1 VVGPDLVT
9 EDFDAVGDLAF
20 PELTK
25 NKSELYRMALD
36 ARPDLRAAQAARDK
50 AAADISLAKANAWWD
65 VTPQIEYQRI
75 GPDNTIGFGFALPI
89 KLFDRNQGEITRAQ
103 AEAKRVEATRDALL
117 AQALAEVDTALAT
130 VAAERQKATLLR
142 DHYLPKVKQAR
153 ETVEFAY
160 RRGGVTLL
168 DYLDAQR
175 SYREKSLEYLRSIAN
190 YRTAVYA
197 LETAVGGQL
206 EP

>member
-1 VVGPDLVT
+1 
-9 EDFDAVGDLAF
+9 
-20 PELTK
+20 
-25 NKSELYRMALD
+25 M
-36 ARPDLRAAQAARDK
+36 
-50 AAADISLAKANAWWD
+50 
-65 VTPQIEYQRI
+65 
-75 GPDNTIGFGFALPI
+75 
-89 KLFDRNQGEITRAQ
+89 
-103 AEAKRVEATRDALL
+103 
-117 AQALAEVDTALAT
+117 
-130 VAAERQKATLLR
+130 
-142 DHYLPKVKQAR
+142 KQAR